1 MKLPAALPLLVAST
15 MFMEQLDGT
24 ILVTALPNIAASFNA
39 TAARLD
45 VSVSAYL
52 VTLVFMIPASGWI
65 ADRLGAKRVYAS
77 AIVLFVLASVLC
89 GISQNVWQ
97 FIGARV
103 LQGLGGAMM
112 VPVGRLIVLRETEKK
127 DLIRAIAYLTWPALS
142 APLLGPPLGG
152 FITTYFSWHWIVYIN
167 VPLSLIALFFVWRIV
182 PVTPK
187 IERGKFDTSGFFLT
201 GTAILGTLAG
211 IELLGRSGIPIAAA
225 VALFAF
231 GLGCGVVA
239 VRRALRIDD
248 PMISLAAFRT
258 LTFRLAMRGGGFF
271 RGCLAAMPFLLPLL
285 FQIGFGLD
293 PVTSGTLVLGIFA
306 GNLGM
311 KPATT
316 WLIRNISFRRLMLVN
331 ASVAV
336 ATILGFVLLTPQT
349 PHAVIFALLVVAGMA
364 RSMQFTTL
372 STLAFSEVPK
382 PIMGSANTLFSMQ
395 QQAANAVGVAIAG
408 ALLRLTSHGHENG
421 MQSVTD
427 FQITFV
433 FFAVLACVSMI
444 DFFKVP
450 ANAGEALR

>member
-24 ILVTALPNIAASFNA
+24 ILVTALPSIATSFGE

-89 GISQNVWQ
+89 GISQNIWQ

-103 LQGLGGAMM
+103 LQGFGGAMM

-152 FITTYFSWHWIVYIN
+152 FITAYFSWHWIFYVN
-167 VPLSLIALFFVWRIV
+167 VPLGLIALVLVWRIV

-187 IERGKFDTSGFFLT
+187 IERDKFDAQGFLLT
-201 GTAILGTLAG
+201 GASILSLLSG
-211 IELLGRSGIPIAAA
+211 IELVGRSDIPSLAS
-225 VALFAF
+225 VALLLF
-231 GLGCGVVA
+231 GAGTGIA
-239 VRRALRIDD
+239 GVRRALRLDD

-258 LTFRLAMRGGGFF
+258 LTFRLAMRGGFFF
-271 RGCLAAMPFLLPLL
+271 RACLAALPFLLPLL
-285 FQIGFGLD
+285 FQVGFGLD
-293 PVTSGTLVLGIFA
+293 PVTSGTLVLALFA

-316 WLIRNISFRRLMLVN
+316 WLIKNISFRRIMIVN
-331 ASVAV
+331 ASIAV
-336 ATILGFVLLTPQT
+336 ATMIGCALLTAHT
-349 PHAVIFALLVVAGMA
+349 PHTLIVAMLIVSGMA

-372 STLAFSEVPK
+372 STLAFSDVPK
-382 PIMGSANTLFSMQ
+382 AIMGSANTLFSMQ
-395 QQAANAVGVAIAG
+395 QQAANVVGVAIAG
-408 ALLRLTSHGHENG
+408 ALLRLTSHAHEG
-421 MQSVTD
+421 GVQSITD

-433 FFAVLACVSMI
+433 LIAVLAVVAMV

-450 ANAGEALR
+450 ANAGEGLR